1 MDAMRI
7 IQDYEKPAY
16 MSIKEAAQLY
26 GYSKQTVYNLI
37 KEMKECSR
45 YKGAWLELNQYGD
58 KLINTLA
65 LEDFLRYRAQL
76 KEPALARNL
85 PPYDP
90 REVRKQRGEVS
101 VITNYVD
108 DEQVRDHVRE
118 FMAEWIREK
127 LG

>member
-7 IQDYEKPAY
+7 ITDYQKSAY
-16 MSIKEAAQLY
+16 MSVAEAAEY
-26 GYSKQTVYNLI
+26 YHYSKPTIYALLA
-37 KEMKECSR
+37 EMKNCKR
-45 YKGAWLELNQYGD
+45 YKGAWTELNRDGNR
-58 KLINTLA
+58 LINVLC
-65 LEDFLRYRAQL
+65 LEDYLRYRSQL
-76 KEPALARNL
+76 KEPAIARNL